1 MQGEVTQRWPFLS
14 MIILDPFKARSFASF
29 QWLQFIHSLL
39 IKDTSL
45 NASML
50 GTQKFGSLCSYIKI

>member
-1 MQGEVTQRWPFLS
+1 

-45 NASML
+45 DAISRWV
-50 GTQKFGSLCSYIKI
+50 KIEMTPELAQDI